1 MKNSLYITGDF
12 SSFVENYIDAKN
24 NKASHAIVYCLSSL
38 SECFSTWEQ
47 EFNSNDYH
55 KNINLATLYKL
66 IAADNKP
73 TATLSWKIDT
83 YKSHLNFYRLTFKDH
98 LVECFLKHIQKE
110 TIVYSNYNKEYK
122 LLYFLA
128 REIKY
133 NLFKVI
139 RRICQLNKRDYAI
152 NKTYSLTERLPYKE
166 TSINLDLYFLFS
178 KNRLLYSIILSIIY
192 ENISWKEIKQK
203 YELSNA
209 QFKKIKDE
217 AHQWIS
223 KTL

>member
-1 MKNSLYITGDF
+1 VKNSLYITGNF
-12 SSFVENYIDAKN
+12 SSFVESYIDAKN
-24 NKASHAIVYCLSSL
+24 NKASNAIMYCLSSL
-38 SECFSTWEQ
+38 GDCFSTWEQ

-55 KNINLATLYKL
+55 KNINLVTLYKL

-73 TATLSWKIDT
+73 VATLDWKINT
-83 YKSHLNFYRLTFKDH
+83 YKSYLNFYSLSFKDH
-98 LVECFLKHIQKE
+98 LIECFLKHIEKE
-110 TIVYSNYNKEYK
+110 TVVYSNYNKEYK

-133 NLFKVI
+133 SLFKII
-139 RRICQLNKRDYAI
+139 RQACQLSKRDYTT
-152 NKTYSLTERLPYKE
+152 NKTYTLTKPSFYKE
-166 TSINLDLYFLFS
+166 SSINLDLYFLFL

-209 QFKKIKDE
+209 QFKKIKNE